1 MCFAIIFQILEMC
14 VINMCKIYY
23 LFQKCLLWEHDIKKT
38 CIRAKRKK
46 RINQFHE
53 KLLSKVQWPTA
64 IVKYIA
70 NGEGQPL
77 HEKEQTRAGGGGYA
91 AHFQAFLLSLGFVFK
106 LD

>member
-1 MCFAIIFQILEMC
+1 MYACE
-14 VINMCKIYY
+14 
-23 LFQKCLLWEHDIKKT
+23 T
-38 CIRAKRKK
+38 KK
-46 RINQFHE
+46 RIYQFHE

-70 NGEGQPL
+70 HGEGQPL
-77 HEKEQTRAGGGGYA
+77 HEKEQTRAGVGGRYA